1 MKVTPKD
8 ICLAVFLSSSVAGYL
23 AESVCLAVGAVVLAD
38 LVRTELEI
46 PSKWG
51 EAREALDAALLRA
64 EALHVDFPTGP
75 RAFGSISEF
84 PSASSFYCA
93 AMLFTSPKSL

>member
-1 MKVTPKD
+1 MSARKREMRMSRVALKPKLPAPD
-8 ICLAVFLSSSVAGYL
+8 AACLLRDAVEAAR

-75 RAFGSISEF
+75 RAF
-84 PSASSFYCA
+84 
-93 AMLFTSPKSL
+93 